1 MNKYIPEILKDKFQL
16 FTKYFYVCFYGL
28 VAICLSLS
36 LLSFNI
42 NDNSFLTS
50 SSEPTH
56 NILGP
61 IGAYVSSFLFY
72 TFGLMSYGI
81 IIFFLT
87 FTLKIFFNQRL
98 NLLFLRLLFFFIS
111 LILLPLSLLEV
122 AIELKFYEGIYSWG
136 FFTHK
141 IFNLHQVTYLN
152 YSLSFAG
159 AILFLYTQNILY
171 FKMPRV
177 KLSKVFQYEE
187 VNLKKQTQKKEPV
200 MLNRSMSTTNAREDN
215 DEVNYSSNAPS
226 NLKQNKINKFSTPS
240 LDILDS
246 NEPIRNNKKKLENIE
261 QSSGLLEKV
270 FADFNIEI
278 KVINVKLGPVV
289 TLFEILPSAG
299 TKINTIINLAGDIS
313 RSMGVGA
320 VRIAQIYG
328 TQYLGVEVPNSQR
341 ETVTIKELLSD
352 INFKDTTHK
361 IPICIGKDISGN
373 IEVIDLSKTPHLLV
387 AGTTGSG
394 KSVFI
399 NTLLTSILYKFSPK
413 DLRLILIDPKMLE
426 LSVYNDIAHLLTPV
440 VTEPKKAIIALK
452 WVCKEMERRYSL
464 MNEEN
469 TRSLE
474 GYNQKS
480 LEKLPFIVVF
490 IDEMADL
497 MMTAGKEVEHYVQRL
512 AQMARACG
520 IHLVMATQR
529 PSVDIITGSI
539 KANFPS
545 RISFQV
551 ASKYDSR
558 TVLGEIGAEQLLGNG
573 DMLMSK
579 NGASLIRY
587 QSAFISDNEVNKL
600 IKEIKSSQEVNYLK
614 ELDEIIKN
622 NDESFDTLSDE
633 DEELITKSIDLIK
646 STNKASTSF
655 LQRNFQIGYNKAARV
670 MEALEQRGVVS
681 SPNHTGKRDI
691 LINAEIN

>member
-1 MNKYIPEILKDKFQL
+1 MNNSYIPEIFKEKIYQMF
-16 FTKYFYVCFYGL
+16 KYIYTF
-28 VAICLSLS
+28 S
-36 LLSFNI
+36 LLLFSASSLLALLTFDI

-50 SSEPTH
+50 TSNKSQ
-56 NILGP
+56 NFFGDF
-61 IGAYVSSFLFY
+61 GSYYASFIFY
-72 TFGLMSYGI
+72 TFGILGYLI
-81 IIFFLT
+81 ILFFLIYSLLVL
-87 FTLKIFFNQRL
+87 FRKSPKYIFI
-98 NLLFLRLLFFFIS
+98 RLLLFFIS
-111 LILLPLSLLEV
+111 LILIPQSLIHFDINFLF
-122 AIELKFYEGIYSWG
+122 IESIETWG
-136 FFTHK
+136 FFAEQLYILYDFGYVAYLLSFVGFLIYIYSQNIISFVKFPNIEFRK
-141 IFNLHQVTYLN
+141 IFSKNNWGVNQKTKIRKDPIIN
-152 YSLSFAG
+152 
-159 AILFLYTQNILY
+159 NIT
-171 FKMPRV
+171 
-177 KLSKVFQYEE
+177 SNSSEE
-187 VNLKKQTQKKEPV
+187 VSDLNKGYEIDGTDKKISY
-200 MLNRSMSTTNAREDN
+200 LS
-215 DEVNYSSNAPS
+215 
-226 NLKQNKINKFSTPS
+226 PS
-240 LDILDS
+240 LEILES
-246 NEPIRNNKKKLENIE
+246 NNISAKKNLDKENIKAK
-261 QSSGLLEKV
+261 SNLLEKV
-270 FADFNIEI
+270 FLDFNIKI
-278 KVINVKLGPVV
+278 QVINVKHGPVV
-289 TLFEILPSAG
+289 TLFEILPAAG
-299 TKINTIINLAGDIS
+299 IKINTIINLADDIS

-328 TQYLGVEVPNSQR
+328 TQYLGVEVPNEQR
-341 ETVTIKELLSD
+341 EAVTIKELLSD
-352 INFKDTTHK
+352 ENFKNTSSK

-399 NTLLTSILYKFSPK
+399 NTLLASILYKFSPK

-469 TRSLE
+469 TRSIE
-474 GYNQKS
+474 GYNAKS
-480 LEKLPFIVVF
+480 IEKLPYIVVF

-520 IHLVMATQR
+520 IHVVMATQR

-579 NGASLIRY
+579 NGSNIIRY

-600 IKEIKSSQEVNYLK
+600 IKEIKKSQKVKYLD

-622 NDESFDTLSDE
+622 NDENFDNLSDE
-633 DEELITKSIDLIK
+633 DEALITKSIDLIK
-646 STNKASTSF
+646 TTNKASTSF
-655 LQRNFQIGYNKAARV
+655 LQRNFQVGYNKAARI

-681 SPNHTGKRDI
+681 PPNHAGKRDI
-691 LINAEIN
+691 LINQ

>member
-1 MNKYIPEILKDKFQL
+1 MKNNYIPEIFKEKIYLSLKYIYASFL
-16 FTKYFYVCFYGL
+16 L
-28 VAICLSLS
+28 LLSIVSLLS
-36 LLSFNI
+36 LLTFDI
-42 NDNSFLTS
+42 NDNSFLTNTS
-50 SSEPTH
+50 NEAQ
-56 NILGP
+56 NFVGDLGSYY
-61 IGAYVSSFLFY
+61 ASFIFY
-72 TFGLMSYGI
+72 TFGVLGYLVTL
-81 IIFFLT
+81 FFLIYSI
-87 FTLKIFFNQRL
+87 LIFLNKSPRYIFIRL
-98 NLLFLRLLFFFIS
+98 SLFFIS
-111 LILLPLSLLEV
+111 LVLIPQSLIHFDLNFIFIESIETWGVFANYLYNFYNFEYISYALSFFGLSIYLLSQNILTIFRFRRISYGKIFKRKNSNDNLNTKIKKDPFINNINRDSLLE
-122 AIELKFYEGIYSWG
+122 INELNEEDEKIKSEKKFE
-136 FFTHK
+136 
-141 IFNLHQVTYLN
+141 YL
-152 YSLSFAG
+152 S
-159 AILFLYTQNILY
+159 
-171 FKMPRV
+171 
-177 KLSKVFQYEE
+177 
-187 VNLKKQTQKKEPV
+187 
-200 MLNRSMSTTNAREDN
+200 
-215 DEVNYSSNAPS
+215 
-226 NLKQNKINKFSTPS
+226 PS
-240 LDILDS
+240 LEILDS
-246 NEPIRNNKKKLENIE
+246 KNTLAEKNLDKENIKAN
-261 QSSGLLEKV
+261 SDLLERV
-270 FADFNIEI
+270 FQDFNIEI
-278 KVINVKLGPVV
+278 QVINVKHGPVV
-289 TLFEILPSAG
+289 TLFEILPAAG
-299 TKINTIINLAGDIS
+299 IKINTIINLADDIS

-328 TQYLGVEVPNSQR
+328 TQYLGVEVPNDQR
-341 ETVTIKELLSD
+341 ETVTIKELL
-352 INFKDTTHK
+352 INENFKNTSSK

-399 NTLLTSILYKFSPK
+399 NTLLASILYKFSPK

-440 VTEPKKAIIALK
+440 VTEPKKAILALK

-469 TRSLE
+469 TRNLE

-480 LEKLPFIVVF
+480 IEKLPYIVVF

-579 NGASLIRY
+579 NGGNIIRY

-600 IKEIKSSQEVNYLK
+600 IKEIKKSQDVQYLD

-622 NDESFDTLSDE
+622 NDENFDNLSEE
-633 DEELITKSIDLIK
+633 DEVMVTKAIDLIK

-655 LQRNFQIGYNKAARV
+655 LQRNFQIGYNKAARI

-681 SPNHTGKRDI
+681 QPNHTGKREI
-691 LINAEIN
+691 LINT

>member
-1 MNKYIPEILKDKFQL
+1 MKNIYFPEILKEKIYSSF
-16 FTKYFYVCFYGL
+16 KYLYAFLLLIISVIS
-28 VAICLSLS
+28 AIA
-36 LLSFNI
+36 LLSFDI

-50 SSEPTH
+50 TSETSQ
-56 NILGP
+56 NLLGDF
-61 IGAYVSSFLFY
+61 GSYFASFVFY
-72 TFGLMSYGI
+72 TFGILGYMI
-81 IIFFLT
+81 VIFFLINSILVVINKSPK
-87 FTLKIFFNQRL
+87 FIFI
-98 NLLFLRLLFFFIS
+98 RLLIFFIS
-111 LILLPLSLLEV
+111 LVLIPQTLLTIGVDFFFIESIETWGVFSVYLYSIYNIDYIGYALSILGVFMYSFSQNIIHLFRLPKFQINELFKNRTKKDSESNKIKKDPIIKNINDTLSNDVGDIEERLTSENSVTEKTFSSPSLEILESNKSSTEKKLDKENIKSNSDLLE
-122 AIELKFYEGIYSWG
+122 
-136 FFTHK
+136 
-141 IFNLHQVTYLN
+141 Q
-152 YSLSFAG
+152 
-159 AILFLYTQNILY
+159 
-171 FKMPRV
+171 
-177 KLSKVFQYEE
+177 VFQ
-187 VNLKKQTQKKEPV
+187 
-200 MLNRSMSTTNAREDN
+200 
-215 DEVNYSSNAPS
+215 
-226 NLKQNKINKFSTPS
+226 
-240 LDILDS
+240 
-246 NEPIRNNKKKLENIE
+246 
-261 QSSGLLEKV
+261 
-270 FADFNIEI
+270 DFNIDI
-278 KVINVKLGPVV
+278 QVVNVKLGPVI
-289 TLFEILPSAG
+289 TLFEILPAAG
-299 TKINTIINLAGDIS
+299 IKINTIINLADDIS

-320 VRIAQIYG
+320 VRIAQIFG
-328 TQYLGVEVPNSQR
+328 TQYLGVEVPNDQR

-352 INFKDTTHK
+352 DNFKNTPSK

-399 NTLLTSILYKFSPK
+399 NTLLASILYKFSPT

-469 TRSLE
+469 TRSIE
-474 GYNQKS
+474 GYNEKS
-480 LEKLPFIVVF
+480 IERLPYIVVF

-579 NGASLIRY
+579 NGGNIIRY

-600 IKEIKSSQEVNYLK
+600 IKEIKRSQKVQYLD

-622 NDESFDTLSDE
+622 NDENFDNLSEE
-633 DEELITKSIDLIK
+633 DEILITKSIDLIK

-655 LQRNFQIGYNKAARV
+655 LQRNFQVGYNKAARI
-670 MEALEQRGVVS
+670 MEALEQRGIVS
-681 SPNHTGKRDI
+681 APNHAGKRDI
-691 LINAEIN
+691 LINQ

>member
-1 MNKYIPEILKDKFQL
+1 MNISFFPSVLKEKLAQSVRWIKGSFFLILSILL
-16 FTKYFYVCFYGL
+16 FM
-28 VAICLSLS
+28 AIFT
-36 LLSFNI
+36 FNI
-42 NDNSFLTS
+42 NDNSFLTQTNS
-50 SSEPTH
+50 PTSNAVGSIGSHVASFLIYSFGLLSYLVVFFLILNSFATFKRRNYGYFFIRFLLVLISLVLIPQSFFYFGWSINYIVSLSSWGEISSEIY
-56 NILGP
+56 NIHKSKWVSYITSL
-61 IGAYVSSFLFY
+61 IGIFLFLSVLNI
-72 TFGLMSYGI
+72 FSY
-81 IIFFLT
+81 FTPPRLT
-87 FTLKIFFNQRL
+87 INPFKESKATTRKDIKI
-98 NLLFLRLLFFFIS
+98 
-111 LILLPLSLLEV
+111 
-122 AIELKFYEGIYSWG
+122 
-136 FFTHK
+136 
-141 IFNLHQVTYLN
+141 
-152 YSLSFAG
+152 
-159 AILFLYTQNILY
+159 
-171 FKMPRV
+171 
-177 KLSKVFQYEE
+177 
-187 VNLKKQTQKKEPV
+187 KKEPII
-200 MLNRSMSTTNAREDN
+200 NNSIDINQKIIKPINSASN
-215 DEVNYSSNAPS
+215 DLPVSDSINDSNYS
-226 NLKQNKINKFSTPS
+226 PS
-240 LDILDS
+240 LNILDNQS
-246 NEPIRNNKKKLENIE
+246 NDSQKRKSQFNIE
-261 QSSGLLEKV
+261 ERSELLEKV
-270 FADFNIEI
+270 FADFNIQI

-289 TLFEILPSAG
+289 TLYEILPAAG
-299 TKINTIINLAGDIS
+299 IKINSIINLADDIS
-313 RSMGVGA
+313 RSMGVGP
-320 VRIAQIYG
+320 VRISQIFG
-328 TQYLGVEVPNSQR
+328 TQYLGVEVPNDKR
-341 ETVTIKELLSD
+341 ESVTIKELLSD
-352 INFKDTTHK
+352 LNFKSTTHK

-399 NTLLTSILYKFSPK
+399 NTLLASLLYKFSPK
-413 DLRLILIDPKMLE
+413 QLKLILIDPKMLE

-464 MNEEN
+464 MNEEG

-474 GYNQKS
+474 GYNQKAS
-480 LEKLPFIVVF
+480 EALPYIIVF

-545 RISFQV
+545 RVSFQV

-573 DMLMSK
+573 DMLMTK
-579 NGASLIRY
+579 NGSNLIRY

-600 IKEIKSSQEVNYLK
+600 ILEIKKSQKVQYLD

-622 NDESFDTLSDE
+622 NDENFDQMSEE

-655 LQRNFQIGYNKAARV
+655 LQRNFQIGYNKAARI

-681 SPNHTGKRDI
+681 APNHTGKRDI
-691 LINAEIN
+691 LLN

>member
-1 MNKYIPEILKDKFQL
+1 MKNSYIPEILKEKI
-16 FTKYFYVCFYGL
+16 Y
-28 VAICLSLS
+28 LSLKYIYAFFLL
-36 LLSFNI
+36 LLSILSMLSFLTFDI

-50 SSEPTH
+50 TSNEAQ
-56 NILGP
+56 NVMGDLGSYY
-61 IGAYVSSFLFY
+61 ASFIFY
-72 TFGLMSYGI
+72 TFGILGYLVAL
-81 IIFFLT
+81 FFLIYSVQ
-87 FTLKIFFNQRL
+87 IFLNRSPRYIFIRL
-98 NLLFLRLLFFFIS
+98 SLFFIS
-111 LILLPLSLLEV
+111 LVLIPQSLIHLNFNFIFIESIDTWGVFANYLFNFYSFEYLSYAMSFIGLSIYLLS
-122 AIELKFYEGIYSWG
+122 
-136 FFTHK
+136 
-141 IFNLHQVTYLN
+141 
-152 YSLSFAG
+152 
-159 AILFLYTQNILY
+159 QNILML
-171 FKMPRV
+171 FKFPKISIEKIFKRNIPNENLN
-177 KLSKVFQYEE
+177 KKIKKDPFINNINRDSYLEINDLNE
-187 VNLKKQTQKKEPV
+187 VNENIKSEKTEYL
-200 MLNRSMSTTNAREDN
+200 S
-215 DEVNYSSNAPS
+215 
-226 NLKQNKINKFSTPS
+226 PS
-240 LDILDS
+240 LEILDS
-246 NEPIRNNKKKLENIE
+246 NNTLAKKKLDKENIKAN
-261 QSSGLLEKV
+261 SDLLEKV
-270 FADFNIEI
+270 FQDFNIQI
-278 KVINVKLGPVV
+278 QVINVKHGPVV
-289 TLFEILPSAG
+289 TLFEILPAAG
-299 TKINTIINLAGDIS
+299 IKINTIINLADDIS

-328 TQYLGVEVPNSQR
+328 TQYLGVEVPNDQR
-341 ETVTIKELLSD
+341 ETVTIKELL
-352 INFKDTTHK
+352 INENFKNTSSK

-399 NTLLTSILYKFSPK
+399 NTLLASILYKFSPE

-474 GYNQKS
+474 GYNDKS
-480 LEKLPFIVVF
+480 LEKLPYIVVF

-579 NGASLIRY
+579 NGGNIIRY

-600 IKEIKSSQEVNYLK
+600 IKEIKRSQTVQYLD

-622 NDESFDTLSDE
+622 NDENFDNLSEE
-633 DEELITKSIDLIK
+633 DEALITKSIELIR

-655 LQRNFQIGYNKAARV
+655 LQRNFQVGYNKAARI

-681 SPNHTGKRDI
+681 PPNHAGKRDI
-691 LINAEIN
+691 LINQ

>member
-1 MNKYIPEILKDKFQL
+1 
-16 FTKYFYVCFYGL
+16 
-28 VAICLSLS
+28 
-36 LLSFNI
+36 
-42 NDNSFLTS
+42 
-50 SSEPTH
+50 
-56 NILGP
+56 
-61 IGAYVSSFLFY
+61 
-72 TFGLMSYGI
+72 
-81 IIFFLT
+81 
-87 FTLKIFFNQRL
+87 
-98 NLLFLRLLFFFIS
+98 
-111 LILLPLSLLEV
+111 
-122 AIELKFYEGIYSWG
+122 
-136 FFTHK
+136 
-141 IFNLHQVTYLN
+141 
-152 YSLSFAG
+152 
-159 AILFLYTQNILY
+159 
-171 FKMPRV
+171 
-177 KLSKVFQYEE
+177 
-187 VNLKKQTQKKEPV
+187 
-200 MLNRSMSTTNAREDN
+200 
-215 DEVNYSSNAPS
+215 
-226 NLKQNKINKFSTPS
+226 
-240 LDILDS
+240 
-246 NEPIRNNKKKLENIE
+246 
-261 QSSGLLEKV
+261 
-270 FADFNIEI
+270 
-278 KVINVKLGPVV
+278 
-289 TLFEILPSAG
+289 
-299 TKINTIINLAGDIS
+299 
-313 RSMGVGA
+313 MGVGA

-328 TQYLGVEVPNSQR
+328 TQYLGVEVPSDQR
-341 ETVTIKELLSD
+341 ETVTIKELLSNE
-352 INFKDTTHK
+352 NFTNTSLK

-399 NTLLTSILYKFSPK
+399 NTLLASVLYKFSPK
-413 DLRLILIDPKMLE
+413 ELRLILIDPKMLE

-480 LEKLPFIVVF
+480 LEKLPYIVVF

-579 NGASLIRY
+579 NGGNIIRY
-587 QSAFISDNEVNKL
+587 QSAFISDSEVNKL
-600 IKEIKSSQEVNYLK
+600 IKEIKRSQAVKYLD

-622 NDESFDTLSDE
+622 NDENFDNFSEEDE
-633 DEELITKSIDLIK
+633 DLISKAIDLIK

-655 LQRNFQIGYNKAARV
+655 LQRNFQIGYNKAARI

-681 SPNHTGKRDI
+681 PPNHAGKREI
-691 LINAEIN
+691 LINQ

>member
-1 MNKYIPEILKDKFQL
+1 MYNNYFPQILKEKLSSYLNYFVA
-16 FTKYFYVCFYGL
+16 FTYVF
-28 VAICLSLS
+28 LSLITIVS
-36 LLSFNI
+36 LATFDI
-42 NDNSFLTS
+42 NDNSFLTKTDL
-50 SSEPTH
+50 PY
-56 NILGP
+56 NNLLG
-61 IGAYVSSFLFY
+61 GFGSYYASFIFY
-72 TFGLMSYGI
+72 TFGILGYL
-81 IIFFLT
+81 FFLFFLFFSLLT
-87 FTLKIFFNQRL
+87 VFNKRPKYIFIRL
-98 NLLFLRLLFFFIS
+98 IFFFIS
-111 LILLPLSLLEV
+111 LILIPQTLIYTFEEISLIDGINNWGVFAQNLFNFSESKIVKYILSTIGL
-122 AIELKFYEGIYSWG
+122 I
-136 FFTHK
+136 FF
-141 IFNLHQVTYLN
+141 LA
-152 YSLSFAG
+152 S
-159 AILFLYTQNILY
+159 QNILSLIKLPKINIINL
-171 FKMPRV
+171 FK
-177 KLSKVFQYEE
+177 STESTASSF
-187 VNLKKQTQKKEPV
+187 NKKDPIINNSLPIK
-200 MLNRSMSTTNAREDN
+200 NN
-215 DEVNYSSNAPS
+215 DELIDENEFQD
-226 NLKQNKINKFSTPS
+226 NLNTNSYTSPS
-240 LDILDS
+240 LDILETNS
-246 NEPIRNNKKKLENIE
+246 VSSQQGINNDNIQTNSELLEN
-261 QSSGLLEKV
+261 V
-270 FADFNIEI
+270 FSDFNIEI

-289 TLFEILPSAG
+289 TLFEILPAAG
-299 TKINTIINLAGDIS
+299 IKINTIINLADDIS

-328 TQYLGVEVPNSQR
+328 TQFLGVEVPNNQR
-341 ETVTIKELLSD
+341 ETVTVKELLSD
-352 INFKDTTHK
+352 DNFKNTTHK

-399 NTLLTSILYKFSPK
+399 NTLLASILYKFPPE

-452 WVCKEMERRYSL
+452 WVCKEMERRYAM

-469 TRSLE
+469 SRSLE
-474 GYNQKS
+474 GYNLKAI
-480 LEKLPFIVVF
+480 EKLPFIVVF

-573 DMLMSK
+573 DMLMTK
-579 NGASLIRY
+579 NGGNLIRY
-587 QSAFISDNEVNKL
+587 QSAFISDSEVNKL
-600 IKEIKSSQEVNYLK
+600 IKEIKRSQKVEYLN
-614 ELDEIIKN
+614 ELEEIIRN
-622 NDESFDTLSDE
+622 NDDSFDSLSDE
-633 DEELITKSIDLIK
+633 DEELITKSIDLIRN
-646 STNKASTSF
+646 TNKASTSF
-655 LQRNFQIGYNKAARV
+655 LQRNFQIGYNKAARI

-681 SPNHTGKRDI
+681 SPNHAGKRDI
-691 LINAEIN
+691 LIN

>member
-1 MNKYIPEILKDKFQL
+1 MKNSYIPEIFKVKITKSISFFCSLIYL
-16 FTKYFYVCFYGL
+16 FIGIFFC
-28 VAICLSLS
+28 LS
-36 LLSFNI
+36 LLSFNF
-42 NDNSFLTS
+42 NDNSFISNTSLPTENYLGNLGAYTS
-50 SSEPTH
+50 SF
-56 NILGP
+56 I
-61 IGAYVSSFLFY
+61 FY
-72 TFGLMSYGI
+72 TFGYMGYGI
-81 IIFFLT
+81 VLFFLIIS
-87 FTLKIFFNQRL
+87 FLGFYKKHVKFF
-98 NLLFLRLLFFFIS
+98 FIRLLALFIS
-111 LILLPLSLLEV
+111 LILIPQTLVHFNIEIGFYNELPV
-122 AIELKFYEGIYSWG
+122 WG
-136 FFTHK
+136 
-141 IFNLHQVTYLN
+141 
-152 YSLSFAG
+152 SFALILNSYFQEDFINYIFTTIG
-159 AILFLYTQNILY
+159 SILFIVSTNLFVL
-171 FKMPRV
+171 FKLPKINFN
-177 KLSKVFQYEE
+177 KLIYDEKAI
-187 VNLKKQTQKKEPV
+187 NNKHIKKEPV
-200 MLNRSMSTTNAREDN
+200 IKQMNISSSKLSEKENESSKAQDYK
-215 DEVNYSSNAPS
+215 NYSS
-226 NLKQNKINKFSTPS
+226 PS
-240 LDILDS
+240 LDILD
-246 NEPIRNNKKKLENIE
+246 NENIQKKKMKNSTNIE
-261 QSSGLLEKV
+261 ESSELLEKV
-270 FADFNIEI
+270 FADFNITI
-278 KVINVKLGPVV
+278 NVINVKLGPVI
-289 TLFEILPSAG
+289 TLFEILPAAG
-299 TKINTIINLAGDIS
+299 IKINTIINLADDIS

-328 TQYLGVEVPNSQR
+328 TQYLGVEIPNDFR

-352 INFKDTTHK
+352 NNFKNTSHK
-361 IPICIGKDISGN
+361 IPICIGKDISGK

-399 NTLLTSILYKFSPK
+399 NTLLTSLLYKFSPE
-413 DLRLILIDPKMLE
+413 DLKLILIDPKMLE

-440 VTEPKKAIIALK
+440 VTEPKKAIVALK

-474 GYNQKS
+474 GFNEKS
-480 LEKLPFIVVF
+480 QEKLPYIVVF

-579 NGASLIRY
+579 NGGNLIRY

-600 IKEIKSSQEVNYLK
+600 IKEIKQSQTVNYLD
-614 ELDEIIKN
+614 ELEEIIKN
-622 NDESFDTLSDE
+622 DNENFDSLSDE
-633 DEELITKSIDLIK
+633 DEDLISRSIDLIK

-655 LQRNFQIGYNKAARV
+655 LQRNFQIGYNKAARI

-681 SPNHTGKRDI
+681 APNHTGKREI
-691 LINAEIN
+691 LINNN

>member
-1 MNKYIPEILKDKFQL
+1 MNNKFFPNALKDKFTSFIKYL
-16 FTKYFYVCFYGL
+16 FGSFFFFL
-28 VAICLSLS
+28 SIILALSLI
-36 LLSFNI
+36 SFNVE
-42 NDNSFLTS
+42 DRSFLTITNNQTKNLMGNPGS
-50 SSEPTH
+50 
-56 NILGP
+56 
-61 IGAYVSSFLFY
+61 YRSSFLIY
-72 TFGLMSYGI
+72 TFGIMSYLLVL
-81 IIFFLT
+81 FFMIYSFL
-87 FTLKIFFNQRL
+87 IFFNQKPRYFFIRL
-98 NLLFLRLLFFFIS
+98 LLFIFGLILIPQILIYWKFQFSFIPNFSLYGIFALKIFDFHQNIYLSYLFSIIGVLIYCASQNLLKLFIIKNIQFKNLFQFRNNKQLNNNNLRKDPI
-111 LILLPLSLLEV
+111 IKNNIHRPKD
-122 AIELKFYEGIYSWG
+122 IGI
-136 FFTHK
+136 K
-141 IFNLHQVTYLN
+141 N
-152 YSLSFAG
+152 
-159 AILFLYTQNILY
+159 
-171 FKMPRV
+171 
-177 KLSKVFQYEE
+177 EE
-187 VNLKKQTQKKEPV
+187 KEIKS
-200 MLNRSMSTTNAREDN
+200 NDN
-215 DEVNYSSNAPS
+215 FMYSS
-226 NLKQNKINKFSTPS
+226 PS

-246 NEPIRNNKKKLENIE
+246 KTGKINKEDYKNIEENSRLLEN
-261 QSSGLLEKV
+261 V

-278 KVINVKLGPVV
+278 KVVNVRLGPVV

-320 VRIAQIYG
+320 VRVAQIYG
-328 TQYLGVEVPNSQR
+328 TQYLGVEVPNSNR
-341 ETVTIKELLSD
+341 EKVTIKELLSD
-352 INFKDTTHK
+352 HNFKNTVHK

-399 NTLLTSILYKFSPK
+399 NTLLASLLYKFSPE

-480 LEKLPFIVVF
+480 IEKLPYIVVF

-558 TVLGEIGAEQLLGNG
+558 TVLGESGAEQLLGNG

-600 IKEIKSSQEVNYLK
+600 IKEIKNSQKVQYLE

-622 NDESFDTLSDE
+622 NNEGIDTLSDE
-633 DEELITKSIDLIK
+633 DEELISKCINLIQ

-655 LQRNFQIGYNKAARV
+655 LQRNFQIGYNKAARI

-681 SPNHTGKRDI
+681 PPNHTGKREI
-691 LINAEIN
+691 LINTDIN

>member
-1 MNKYIPEILKDKFQL
+1 MNHKYIPEALKEKSLNFSRII
-16 FTKYFYVCFYGL
+16 YG
-28 VAICLSLS
+28 VV
-36 LLSFNI
+36 LLSFSLLTFLSLVTFDI

-50 SSEPTH
+50 TNGAH
-56 NILGP
+56 NNLLGF
-61 IGAYVSSFLFY
+61 IGSYYASFIFY
-72 TFGLMSYGI
+72 TFGILGYIVSVYFLI
-81 IIFFLT
+81 YSLLT
-87 FTLKIFFNQRL
+87 FLRKTPSYFFI
-98 NLLFLRLLFFFIS
+98 RLLIFFIS
-111 LILLPLSLLEV
+111 LMFIPQTLIYWGVDIS
-122 AIELKFYEGIYSWG
+122 FYPEIKTWG
-136 FFTHK
+136 VFGDK
-141 IFNLHQVTYLN
+141 IFSLHKLEYIN
-152 YSLSFAG
+152 YILSVIGLVLYIISQGLIKLLRFPNFRAFSLPKPQFIKKAE
-159 AILFLYTQNILY
+159 NE
-171 FKMPRV
+171 KMI
-177 KLSKVFQYEE
+177 
-187 VNLKKQTQKKEPV
+187 KKEPIIH
-200 MLNRSMSTTNAREDN
+200 NANKVVTQERGE
-215 DEVNYSSNAPS
+215 NYAPAANHK
-226 NLKQNKINKFSTPS
+226 NLQNKKSYTPS
-240 LDILDS
+240 LEILDADSSLSKRKLDS
-246 NEPIRNNKKKLENIE
+246 NKIKDN
-261 QSSGLLEKV
+261 SDLLERV

-289 TLFEILPSAG
+289 TLYEILPAAG
-299 TKINTIINLAGDIS
+299 IKISTIINLADDIS

-320 VRIAQIYG
+320 VRIAQMYG
-328 TQYLGVEVPNSQR
+328 TQYLGVEVPNDQR
-341 ETVTIKELLSD
+341 ETVTIKELLSHE
-352 INFKDTTHK
+352 NFKNNNHK

-399 NTLLTSILYKFSPK
+399 NTLLTSILYKFSPEE
-413 DLRLILIDPKMLE
+413 LRLILIDPKMLE

-464 MNEEN
+464 MNEES

-474 GYNQKS
+474 GYNQKAI
-480 LEKLPFIVVF
+480 EKLPYIVVF

-558 TVLGEIGAEQLLGNG
+558 TVLGEVGAEQLLGNG

-579 NGASLIRY
+579 NGGNIIRY

-600 IKEIKSSQEVNYLK
+600 IKEIKRSQKVEYLE

-622 NDESFDTLSDE
+622 SNENFDSLSDE
-633 DEELITKSIDLIK
+633 DEDLITKSIDLIK
-646 STNKASTSF
+646 SSNKASTSF
-655 LQRNFQIGYNKAARV
+655 LQRNFQIGYNKAARI

-681 SPNHTGKRDI
+681 APNHTGKRDI
-691 LINAEIN
+691 LI

>member
-1 MNKYIPEILKDKFQL
+1 MKNSYIPEIFKEKISQFIKYIYAL
-16 FTKYFYVCFYGL
+16 FIF
-28 VAICLSLS
+28 ILSLVCLFS
-36 LLSFNI
+36 LLTFDI
-42 NDNSFLTS
+42 NDNSFLTNTS
-50 SSEPTH
+50 NKSQ
-56 NILGP
+56 NLLGDFGSYFGSL
-61 IGAYVSSFLFY
+61 IFY
-72 TFGLMSYGI
+72 TFGVLGYLI
-81 IIFFLT
+81 I
-87 FTLKIFFNQRL
+87 
-98 NLLFLRLLFFFIS
+98 LFLLIYFILILINKRPKFIFIRLLFFFVSLIFIPQS
-111 LILLPLSLLEV
+111 LILLEIDFKF
-122 AIELKFYEGIYSWG
+122 IESIETWGIFANQLYDIHQLKYIS
-136 FFTHK
+136 
-141 IFNLHQVTYLN
+141 
-152 YSLSFAG
+152 YSLSFFG
-159 AILFLYTQNILY
+159 ILLYLFSQNINSLISIPK
-171 FKMPRV
+171 FKFN
-177 KLSKVFQYEE
+177 KLSIKS
-187 VNLKKQTQKKEPV
+187 NQKDNFNKYGRKEPIV
-200 MLNRSMSTTNAREDN
+200 NNVISKHSTEDV
-215 DEVNYSSNAPS
+215 EGIEEEENYNQKNPYLSPP
-226 NLKQNKINKFSTPS
+226 LE
-240 LDILDS
+240 ILDT
-246 NEPIRNNKKKLENIE
+246 NNSLGQKEYDKESKKANSE
-261 QSSGLLEKV
+261 LLEKV
-270 FADFNIEI
+270 FEDFNIDI
-278 KVINVKLGPVV
+278 QVVNVKLGPVV
-289 TLFEILPSAG
+289 TLFEIIPAAG
-299 TKINTIINLAGDIS
+299 IKINTIINLADDIS

-320 VRIAQIYG
+320 VRISQIYG
-328 TQYLGVEVPNSQR
+328 TQYLGVEVPNEQR
-341 ETVTIKELLSD
+341 ETVTIRELLSNE
-352 INFKDTTHK
+352 NFKNTSLK

-399 NTLLTSILYKFSPK
+399 NTLLASILYKFSP
-413 DLRLILIDPKMLE
+413 DNLRLILIDPKMLE

-469 TRSLE
+469 TRSIE

-480 LEKLPFIVVF
+480 PEKLPYIVVF

-579 NGASLIRY
+579 NGGNIIRY

-600 IKEIKSSQEVNYLK
+600 IKEIKRSQTVKYLD

-622 NDESFDTLSDE
+622 NDENFDNLSEE
-633 DEELITKSIDLIK
+633 DELLITKSIDLIK

-655 LQRNFQIGYNKAARV
+655 LQRNFQVGYNKAARI

-681 SPNHTGKRDI
+681 PPNHAGKRDI
-691 LINAEIN
+691 LINQ

>member
-1 MNKYIPEILKDKFQL
+1 MKNNYIPDILKEKISSIYKFTHFFFL
-16 FTKYFYVCFYGL
+16 FF
-28 VAICLSLS
+28 ISIILSVS
-36 LLSFNI
+36 LLTFDI

-50 SSEPTH
+50 SSRQSE
-56 NILGP
+56 NLLGDF
-61 IGAYVSSFLFY
+61 GSYLASFIFY
-72 TFGLMSYGI
+72 TFGILGYFTI
-81 IIFFLT
+81 LFFLIYAILV
-87 FTLKIFFNQRL
+87 FLNKPPKYIFI
-98 NLLFLRLLFFFIS
+98 RLLLFFIS
-111 LILLPLSLLEV
+111 LILIPQSIIHSGFDIEFTELIETWGIFANNIYDLHDIDYLHHSLSLIGITIFLFSQN
-122 AIELKFYEGIYSWG
+122 IIYFLKLPKINVSG
-136 FFTHK
+136 
-141 IFNLHQVTYLN
+141 IFNLNSNNV
-152 YSLSFAG
+152 S
-159 AILFLYTQNILY
+159 IEPKI
-171 FKMPRV
+171 
-177 KLSKVFQYEE
+177 
-187 VNLKKQTQKKEPV
+187 KKEPIV
-200 MLNRSMSTTNAREDN
+200 NKIHSLHTDETNVIDN
-215 DEVNYSSNAPS
+215 GIEVTKSLKSSYSSPS
-226 NLKQNKINKFSTPS
+226 IE
-240 LDILDS
+240 ILETDNQHS
-246 NEPIRNNKKKLENIE
+246 KNQKDKENVKAN
-261 QSSGLLEKV
+261 SDLLEKV
-270 FADFNIEI
+270 FEDFNIDI
-278 KVINVKLGPVV
+278 KVVDVKLGPVV
-289 TLFEILPSAG
+289 TLYEILPAAG
-299 TKINTIINLAGDIS
+299 IKINTIINLADDIS

-328 TQYLGVEVPNSQR
+328 TQYLGVEVPNDVR
-341 ETVTIKELLSD
+341 ETVTIRELLSNE
-352 INFKDTTHK
+352 NFKNTSLK
-361 IPICIGKDISGN
+361 IPLCIGKDISGN

-399 NTLLTSILYKFSPK
+399 NTLLASLLYKFSPEE
-413 DLRLILIDPKMLE
+413 LRLILIDPKMLE

-452 WVCKEMERRYSL
+452 WVCKEMERRYSM

-480 LEKLPFIVVF
+480 QEKLPYIIVF

-573 DMLMSK
+573 DMLMCK
-579 NGASLIRY
+579 NGGNIIRY

-600 IKEIKSSQEVNYLK
+600 IKEIKRSQAVDYLD

-622 NDESFDTLSDE
+622 NDENFDSLSDE
-633 DEELITKSIDLIK
+633 DEALITKSIDLIK

-655 LQRNFQIGYNKAARV
+655 LQRNFQVGYNKAARI
-670 MEALEQRGVVS
+670 MEALERRGVVS
-681 SPNHTGKRDI
+681 APNHAGKRDI
-691 LINAEIN
+691 LINN

>member
-1 MNKYIPEILKDKFQL
+1 MKNSYIPDIFKEKITQSFRYLYAIF
-16 FTKYFYVCFYGL
+16 FL
-28 VAICLSLS
+28 VIAIFSSLA
-36 LLSFNI
+36 LLTFDI
-42 NDNSFLTS
+42 NDNSFLTNTS
-50 SSEPTH
+50 NVTQNLLG
-56 NILGP
+56 NIGSYF
-61 IGAYVSSFLFY
+61 ASFIFY
-72 TFGLMSYGI
+72 TFGVLGYLV

-87 FTLKIFFNQRL
+87 SSILIIFKKMPKYIFI
-98 NLLFLRLLFFFIS
+98 RLLLFFIS
-111 LILLPLSLLEV
+111 LIIIPQTFIYYEIDFKFIESIEVWGVFAEDLYFMHKHNYLSYILSVLGIV
-122 AIELKFYEGIYSWG
+122 IFLFSQNIFSLFAISKLNVS
-136 FFTHK
+136 K
-141 IFNLHQVTYLN
+141 IFRYDVNQSN
-152 YSLSFAG
+152 SF
-159 AILFLYTQNILY
+159 
-171 FKMPRV
+171 K
-177 KLSKVFQYEE
+177 KV
-187 VNLKKQTQKKEPV
+187 KKEP
-200 MLNRSMSTTNAREDN
+200 LINTMSSSQIEIEDN
-215 DEVNYSSNAPS
+215 EESKNEVEDID
-226 NLKQNKINKFSTPS
+226 LQNSYHSPS
-240 LDILDS
+240 LDILDANKS
-246 NEPIRNNKKKLENIE
+246 NDKNKTDELNIKANSE
-261 QSSGLLEKV
+261 LLERV
-270 FADFNIEI
+270 FEDFNIDI
-278 KVINVKLGPVV
+278 QVVNVRLGPVV
-289 TLFEILPSAG
+289 TLFEILPAAG
-299 TKINTIINLAGDIS
+299 IKINTIINLADDIS

-320 VRIAQIYG
+320 VRISQIYG
-328 TQYLGVEVPNSQR
+328 TQYLGVEVPNDQR
-341 ETVTIKELLSD
+341 ETVTIKELLSNE
-352 INFKDTTHK
+352 NFKNTSLK

-399 NTLLTSILYKFSPK
+399 NTLLASVLYKFSPK
-413 DLRLILIDPKMLE
+413 ELRLILIDPKMLE

-480 LEKLPFIVVF
+480 LEKLPYIIVF

-573 DMLMSK
+573 DMLMTK
-579 NGASLIRY
+579 NGGNIIRY

-600 IKEIKSSQEVNYLK
+600 IKEIKRSQTVQYLD

-622 NDESFDTLSDE
+622 NDENFDNLSEE
-633 DEELITKSIDLIK
+633 DEMLISKAIDLIK
-646 STNKASTSF
+646 NSNKASTSY
-655 LQRNFQIGYNKAARV
+655 LQRNFQVGYNKAARI

-681 SPNHTGKRDI
+681 APNHAGKRDI
-691 LINAEIN
+691 LINQ

>member
-1 MNKYIPEILKDKFQL
+1 MNNTYIPGVLKEKLSL
-16 FTKYFYVCFYGL
+16 FINYFYGL
-28 VAICLSLS
+28 AHLLFSIFLTIS
-36 LLSFNI
+36 LLSFDI
-42 NDNSFLTS
+42 NDNSFLTQS
-50 SSEPTH
+50 NQSAS
-56 NILGP
+56 NLGGE
-61 IGAYVSSFLFY
+61 IGSYISSFIFY
-72 TFGLMSYGI
+72 TFGLIGYAL
-81 IIFFLT
+81 IIFFLSISS
-87 FTLKIFFNQRL
+87 FAFLKKKIRY
-98 NLLFLRLLFFFIS
+98 LFLRLFLFFIS
-111 LILLPLSLLEV
+111 LVLIPQTFLYINLNINFLEP
-122 AIELKFYEGIYSWG
+122 IEDWGIVS
-136 FFTHK
+136 K
-141 IFNLHQVTYLN
+141 NLYLIYQHN
-152 YSLSFAG
+152 YISYFLTFIG
-159 AILFLYTQNILY
+159 IILFIACLNIHQYL
-171 FKMPRV
+171 
-177 KLSKVFQYEE
+177 KLPS
-187 VNLKKQTQKKEPV
+187 LKIRNFAKNENKRPIYPKIKKEPII
-200 MLNRSMSTTNAREDN
+200 SQIPTTN
-215 DEVNYSSNAPS
+215 
-226 NLKQNKINKFSTPS
+226 INKERISENKNIQKEFSKSNFSSPS
-240 LDILDS
+240 LDILE
-246 NEPIRNNKKKLENIE
+246 NEKVNSKRKIEKENIE
-261 QSSGLLEKV
+261 ENSNLLEKV
-270 FADFNIEI
+270 FKDFNIEI
-278 KVINVKLGPVV
+278 KVMTVKLGPVV
-289 TLFEILPSAG
+289 TLYEILPSAG

-328 TQYLGVEVPNSQR
+328 TQFLGVEIPNKYR
-341 ETVTIKELLSD
+341 EVVTIKELLSD
-352 INFKDTTHK
+352 NNFKNSEHK
-361 IPICIGKDISGN
+361 IPICIGKDISGS

-399 NTLLTSILYKFSPK
+399 NTLLTSLLYKFSPEQ
-413 DLRLILIDPKMLE
+413 LRLILIDPKMLE

-440 VTEPKKAIIALK
+440 VTEPKKAIITLK

-474 GYNQKS
+474 GYNQKA
-480 LEKLPFIVVF
+480 LEKLPYIIVF

-558 TVLGEIGAEQLLGNG
+558 TVLGESGAEQLLGNG

-600 IKEIKSSQEVNYLK
+600 IQEIKNSQKVQYLE
-614 ELDEIIKN
+614 ELDEIIN
-622 NDESFDTLSDE
+622 NNEESFDNLSEE
-633 DEELITKSIDLIK
+633 DEALITKSIDLIK
-646 STNKASTSF
+646 SSNKASTSF
-655 LQRNFQIGYNKAARV
+655 LQRNFQIGYNKAARI

-681 SPNHTGKRDI
+681 TPNHTGKREI
-691 LINAEIN
+691 LINN

>member
-1 MNKYIPEILKDKFQL
+1 MKSNYIPNVFKEKFSL
-16 FTKYFYVCFYGL
+16 FINFFYGL
-28 VAICLSLS
+28 ILLLVSILSALA
-36 LLSFNI
+36 LFSFDI
-42 NDNSFLTS
+42 NDNSFLTNTNKIS
-50 SSEPTH
+50 G
-56 NILGP
+56 NLLGDF
-61 IGAYVSSFLFY
+61 GSYFASFIFY
-72 TFGLMSYGI
+72 TFGVLGYLIIAFFGI
-81 IIFFLT
+81 FCLLVFLNKKPNYIFIRLLVFFL
-87 FTLKIFFNQRL
+87 
-98 NLLFLRLLFFFIS
+98 S
-111 LILLPLSLLEV
+111 LILIPQTLLQLNFEISFIDSLETWGKFAKNINTSHNISYLSHV
-122 AIELKFYEGIYSWG
+122 
-136 FFTHK
+136 
-141 IFNLHQVTYLN
+141 
-152 YSLSFAG
+152 LSILG
-159 AILFLYTQNILY
+159 LILFLAVQNIIYL
-171 FKMPRV
+171 FKVP
-177 KLSKVFQYEE
+177 KLKFFDFFKSNRNDKSFST
-187 VNLKKQTQKKEPV
+187 NIKKDPIIS
-200 MLNRSMSTTNAREDN
+200 NNANIVSVSNVDNFNTLDRKN
-215 DEVNYSSNAPS
+215 DEQRSDYLS
-226 NLKQNKINKFSTPS
+226 PS
-240 LDILDS
+240 LEILDAKNVQLQKAKNNEEIKS
-246 NEPIRNNKKKLENIE
+246 NSE
-261 QSSGLLEKV
+261 LLEKV
-270 FADFNIEI
+270 FEDFNINI
-278 KVINVKLGPVV
+278 QVINVRLGPVV
-289 TLFEILPSAG
+289 TLFEILPAAG
-299 TKINTIINLAGDIS
+299 IKINTIINLADDIS

-320 VRIAQIYG
+320 VRISQIFG
-328 TQYLGVEVPNSQR
+328 TQYLGVEVPNEQR
-341 ETVTIKELLSD
+341 ETVTIKELLSND
-352 INFKDTTHK
+352 NFKKTSFK
-361 IPICIGKDISGN
+361 IPLCIGKDISGN

-399 NTLLTSILYKFSPK
+399 NTLLASILYKFSPK
-413 DLRLILIDPKMLE
+413 ELRLILIDPKMLE

-469 TRSLE
+469 TRNLE
-474 GYNQKS
+474 GYNQIS
-480 LEKLPFIVVF
+480 LEKLPYIIVF

-579 NGASLIRY
+579 NGGNIIRY

-600 IKEIKSSQEVNYLK
+600 IKAIKKSQDVKYLD
-614 ELDEIIKN
+614 ELEEIIKN
-622 NDESFDTLSDE
+622 NDENFDALSEE
-633 DEELITKSIDLIK
+633 DEALVSKAIDLIK

-655 LQRNFQIGYNKAARV
+655 LQRNFQIGYNKAARI

-681 SPNHTGKRDI
+681 QPNHTGKREI
-691 LINAEIN
+691 LINT

>member
-1 MNKYIPEILKDKFQL
+1 M
-16 FTKYFYVCFYGL
+16 L
-28 VAICLSLS
+28 VSIFVFLS
-36 LLSFNI
+36 LLTFDI

-50 SSEPTH
+50 SSGQTN
-56 NILGP
+56 NIFGFF
-61 IGAYVSSFLFY
+61 GAYFSSFVLY
-72 TFGLMSYGI
+72 TFGLLGYGLVILFLIISLQFFYKKSSNYFFIKLFVFSLSLILIPQLLFYLRIELDLINPISEWGAIAEYLYLYHENEYWSYALSTTGT
-81 IIFFLT
+81 IIFFLSLNIITTLRFPKFKFNKESFSSKPET
-87 FTLKIFFNQRL
+87 F
-98 NLLFLRLLFFFIS
+98 
-111 LILLPLSLLEV
+111 
-122 AIELKFYEGIYSWG
+122 
-136 FFTHK
+136 
-141 IFNLHQVTYLN
+141 
-152 YSLSFAG
+152 
-159 AILFLYTQNILY
+159 
-171 FKMPRV
+171 
-177 KLSKVFQYEE
+177 SK
-187 VNLKKQTQKKEPV
+187 TQKKEPIIKNISIKSDLEV
-200 MLNRSMSTTNAREDN
+200 DLERPVNDN
-215 DEVNYSSNAPS
+215 QINNNYAS
-226 NLKQNKINKFSTPS
+226 PS
-240 LDILDS
+240 LDILENKNVNQKNFSKEFIERNS
-246 NEPIRNNKKKLENIE
+246 N
-261 QSSGLLEKV
+261 LLESV
-270 FADFNIEI
+270 FADFNIEV
-278 KVINVKLGPVV
+278 KVINVKLGPVI
-289 TLFEILPSAG
+289 TLYEILPAAG
-299 TKINTIINLAGDIS
+299 IKISTIINLAGDIS

-328 TQYLGVEVPNSQR
+328 TQYLGVEVPNENR
-341 ETVTIKELLSD
+341 EQVTIKELLGSD
-352 INFKDTTHK
+352 NFKKASHK
-361 IPICIGKDISGN
+361 IPVCIGKDISGN
-373 IEVIDLSKTPHLLV
+373 IEVIDLSKSPHLLV

-399 NTLLTSILYKFSPK
+399 NTLLASILYKFSPK
-413 DLRLILIDPKMLE
+413 ELRLILIDPKMLE

-480 LEKLPFIVVF
+480 IEKLPYIIVF

-558 TVLGEIGAEQLLGNG
+558 TVLGEMGAEQLLGNG

-579 NGASLIRY
+579 NGANLIRY
-587 QSAFISDNEVNKL
+587 QSAFISDDEVNKL
-600 IKEIKSSQEVNYLK
+600 IKEIKKSQRVEYLE
-614 ELDEIIKN
+614 ELDEIIKGN
-622 NDESFDTLSDE
+622 EESFDSLSDE
-633 DEELITKSIDLIK
+633 DEALISQSIDLIK

-655 LQRNFQIGYNKAARV
+655 LQRNFQIGYNKAARI

-681 SPNHTGKRDI
+681 APNHTGKREI
-691 LINAEIN
+691 LINS

>member
-1 MNKYIPEILKDKFQL
+1 MNSNYIPEILKEKLLSAYRLIYAMLL
-16 FTKYFYVCFYGL
+16 FL
-28 VAICLSLS
+28 VSISLAIS
-36 LLSFNI
+36 LLSFDI

-50 SSEPTH
+50 TSNVST
-56 NILGP
+56 NLLGDP
-61 IGAYVSSFLFY
+61 GSYLASFIFY
-72 TFGLMSYGI
+72 TFGILGYLVVLFFFIYSILIYI
-81 IIFFLT
+81 NKPPKYIF
-87 FTLKIFFNQRL
+87 I
-98 NLLFLRLLFFFIS
+98 RLLLFFIS
-111 LILLPLSLLEV
+111 LILIPQTFIHLDLQIEFIYSIKTWGNFANDLHSFHNFNYLSYLLSLT
-122 AIELKFYEGIYSWG
+122 GIL
-136 FFTHK
+136 
-141 IFNLHQVTYLN
+141 IF
-152 YSLSFAG
+152 
-159 AILFLYTQNILY
+159 LFSQNILY
-171 FKMPRV
+171 LFKVPKIKFSNLLKRSNDMKLANTQV
-177 KLSKVFQYEE
+177 KKDPIINNVIETHSHEKNDLSDIAYENDTASE
-187 VNLKKQTQKKEPV
+187 NNYLSPSLEILDASNELVKDKN
-200 MLNRSMSTTNAREDN
+200 DN
-215 DEVNYSSNAPS
+215 D
-226 NLKQNKINKFSTPS
+226 
-240 LDILDS
+240 
-246 NEPIRNNKKKLENIE
+246 NIKAN
-261 QSSGLLEKV
+261 SDLLEKV
-270 FADFNIEI
+270 FEDFNISI
-278 KVINVKLGPVV
+278 QVINVKLGPVV
-289 TLFEILPSAG
+289 TLFEILPAAG
-299 TKINTIINLAGDIS
+299 IKINTIINLADDIS

-328 TQYLGVEVPNSQR
+328 TQYLGVEVPNEKR
-341 ETVTIKELLSD
+341 ETINIKELLSNE
-352 INFKDTTHK
+352 NFKNTSHK
-361 IPICIGKDISGN
+361 IPLCIGKDISGN

-399 NTLLTSILYKFSPK
+399 NTLLASILYKFSPEE
-413 DLRLILIDPKMLE
+413 LRLILIDPKMLE

-440 VTEPKKAIIALK
+440 VTEPKKAIITLK
-452 WVCKEMERRYSL
+452 WVCKEMERRYAL

-480 LEKLPFIVVF
+480 IEKLPFIVVF

-579 NGASLIRY
+579 NGGNIIRY

-600 IKEIKSSQEVNYLK
+600 IKEIKKNRVVNYLD

-622 NDESFDTLSDE
+622 NDENFDSLTEE
-633 DEELITKSIDLIK
+633 DEALVSKAIDLIK

-655 LQRNFQIGYNKAARV
+655 LQRNFQIGYNKAARI
-670 MEALEQRGVVS
+670 METLEKRGVVS
-681 SPNHTGKRDI
+681 EPNHTGKREV
-691 LINAEIN
+691 LINS

>member
-1 MNKYIPEILKDKFQL
+1 MKSSYIPEILKEKISSA
-16 FTKYFYVCFYGL
+16 YRVIY
-28 VAICLSLS
+28 S
-36 LLSFNI
+36 LLLFLVCIFSAAALLTFNI

-50 SSEPTH
+50 TS
-56 NILGP
+56 NISTNLLGDL
-61 IGAYVSSFLFY
+61 GSYYASFIFY
-72 TFGLMSYGI
+72 TFGLLGYLTALFFFIYSI
-81 IIFFLT
+81 LIFIG
-87 FTLKIFFNQRL
+87 KPPKYIFI
-98 NLLFLRLLFFFIS
+98 RLLLFFIS
-111 LILLPLSLLEV
+111 LILIPQTLINLNFQITFIDSI
-122 AIELKFYEGIYSWG
+122 ATWG
-136 FFTHK
+136 VFAHYLH
-141 IFNLHQVTYLN
+141 NLHDINYLN
-152 YSLSFAG
+152 YILSIIGLSMF
-159 AILFLYTQNILY
+159 IFSQNIFQL
-171 FKMPRV
+171 FKFPKINIVSVIKKSGKKEINKTYV
-177 KLSKVFQYEE
+177 KKDPIINTVLQTNDNENEEYKDDNNLEINYLSPSLEILDTKNQLSKS
-187 VNLKKQTQKKEPV
+187 N
-200 MLNRSMSTTNAREDN
+200 NDN
-215 DEVNYSSNAPS
+215 
-226 NLKQNKINKFSTPS
+226 
-240 LDILDS
+240 
-246 NEPIRNNKKKLENIE
+246 ENMKANSE
-261 QSSGLLEKV
+261 LLEKV
-270 FADFNIEI
+270 FEDFNIDIE
-278 KVINVKLGPVV
+278 VVNVKYGPVV
-289 TLFEILPSAG
+289 TLFEILPAAG
-299 TKINTIINLAGDIS
+299 TKINTIINLADDIS

-320 VRIAQIYG
+320 VRIAQIFG
-328 TQYLGVEVPNSQR
+328 TQFLGVEVPNEKR
-341 ETVTIKELLSD
+341 ETITIKELLSD
-352 INFKDTTHK
+352 SNFTNTSHK
-361 IPICIGKDISGN
+361 IPLCIGKDISGN

-399 NTLLTSILYKFSPK
+399 NTLLASILYKFSPEEM
-413 DLRLILIDPKMLE
+413 RLILIDPKMLE

-480 LEKLPFIVVF
+480 IERLPYIVVF

-497 MMTAGKEVEHYVQRL
+497 MMTAGKEVEHHVQRL

-520 IHLVMATQR
+520 IHLVMATQW

-558 TVLGEIGAEQLLGNG
+558 TVLGETGAEQLLGNG

-579 NGASLIRY
+579 NGGNIIRY

-600 IKEIKSSQEVNYLK
+600 IKEIKKNNDVNYLD

-622 NDESFDTLSDE
+622 NDESFDSLSDE
-633 DEELITKSIDLIK
+633 DEVLISKSIDLIR

-655 LQRNFQIGYNKAARV
+655 LQRNFQIG
-670 MEALEQRGVVS
+670 
-681 SPNHTGKRDI
+681 
-691 LINAEIN
+691 

>member
-1 MNKYIPEILKDKFQL
+1 MKSSYIPEILKEKISSA
-16 FTKYFYVCFYGL
+16 YRVIY
-28 VAICLSLS
+28 S
-36 LLSFNI
+36 LLLFLVCIFSAAALLTFNI

-50 SSEPTH
+50 TS
-56 NILGP
+56 NISTNLLGDL
-61 IGAYVSSFLFY
+61 GSYYASFIFY
-72 TFGLMSYGI
+72 TFGLLGYLTALFFFIYSI
-81 IIFFLT
+81 LIFIG
-87 FTLKIFFNQRL
+87 KPPKYIFI
-98 NLLFLRLLFFFIS
+98 RLLLFFIS
-111 LILLPLSLLEV
+111 LILIPQTLINLNFQITFIDSI
-122 AIELKFYEGIYSWG
+122 ATWG
-136 FFTHK
+136 VFAHYLH
-141 IFNLHQVTYLN
+141 NLHDINYLN
-152 YSLSFAG
+152 YILSIIGLSMF
-159 AILFLYTQNILY
+159 IFSQNIFQL
-171 FKMPRV
+171 FKFPKINIVSVIKKSGKKELNKTHV
-177 KLSKVFQYEE
+177 KKDPIINTVLQTNDNENEEYKDDNNLEINYLSPSLEILDTKNQLSKS
-187 VNLKKQTQKKEPV
+187 N
-200 MLNRSMSTTNAREDN
+200 NDN
-215 DEVNYSSNAPS
+215 
-226 NLKQNKINKFSTPS
+226 
-240 LDILDS
+240 
-246 NEPIRNNKKKLENIE
+246 ENMKANSE
-261 QSSGLLEKV
+261 LLEKV
-270 FADFNIEI
+270 FEDFNIDIE
-278 KVINVKLGPVV
+278 VVNVKYGPVV
-289 TLFEILPSAG
+289 TLFEILPAAG
-299 TKINTIINLAGDIS
+299 TKINTIINLADDIS

-320 VRIAQIYG
+320 VRIAQIFG
-328 TQYLGVEVPNSQR
+328 TQFLGVEVPNEKR
-341 ETVTIKELLSD
+341 ETITIKELLSD
-352 INFKDTTHK
+352 SNFTNTSHK
-361 IPICIGKDISGN
+361 IPLCIGKDISGN

-399 NTLLTSILYKFSPK
+399 NTLLASILYKFSPEEM
-413 DLRLILIDPKMLE
+413 RLILIDPKMLE

-480 LEKLPFIVVF
+480 IERLPYIVVF

-497 MMTAGKEVEHYVQRL
+497 MMTAGKEVEHHVQRL

-558 TVLGEIGAEQLLGNG
+558 TVLGETGAEQLLGNG

-579 NGASLIRY
+579 NGGNIIRY

-600 IKEIKSSQEVNYLK
+600 IREIKKNKDVNYLD

-622 NDESFDTLSDE
+622 NDESFDSLSDE
-633 DEELITKSIDLIK
+633 DEVLISKSIDLIR

-655 LQRNFQIGYNKAARV
+655 LQRNFQIGYNKAARI

-681 SPNHTGKRDI
+681 EPNHTGKREI
-691 LINAEIN
+691 LIKS